1 MQKSKFISV
10 FVAAIAFA
18 GVSFAQEANTTNTVK
33 GNSFDHA
40 VYSKAGFPGV
50 GFGYAYGLNKSF
62 GLRAD
67 VTTIGSYS
75 GDKTSD
81 NLNYNAKLNYNQA
94 GVYGDF
100 FPFESN
106 FRLTAGLNFRDAKV
120 TGDGRPNGNNQL
132 TVGDTTVT
140 VNSNDIINARIKMPS
155 VAPYLGIGWGL
166 NTAASSKGWSFFA
179 DIGVT
184 IGKPKVSLQ
193 ANQSLMDKLDAVA
206 VSNGSTGQAELDKQ
220 TAQLKKDADKLKFI
234 PQVFVGVAYKF

>member
-1 MQKSKFISV
+1 MQKSKIISV

-18 GVSFAQEANTTNTVK
+18 GASYAQEANSTNIVN
-33 GNSFDHA
+33 GNTFDHA
-40 VYSKAGFPGV
+40 VYSKVGFPGV
-50 GFGYAYGLNKSF
+50 GFGYAYGLNKNF

-94 GVYGDF
+94 GFYGDY

-120 TGDGRPNGNNQL
+120 NGDGRPNGSNQL

-140 VNSNDIINARIKMPS
+140 VNSNDIIKARIKMPT
-155 VAPYLGIGWGL
+155 VAPYVGIGWGL

-179 DIGVT
+179 DVGVT

-206 VSNGSTGQAELDKQ
+206 AANGSTGQAELDKQ
-220 TAQLKKDADKLKFI
+220 TAQLKRDADKLKFI